1 MRIYEGHQKC
11 LRVAITSYSKRRSHQ
26 WRILAN
32 QDTKR
37 RILVVDDQ
45 PDITLTTEVELEEEG
60 LFDVDTFTDPE
71 LALSS
76 FKPGIYHLVIL
87 DIVMPK
93 MDGFELY
100 ERLKKVDPGI
110 NVCFLTASEMYH
122 EEMREIEHCALN
134 KDLFLQNQYRL
145 MI

>member
-1 MRIYEGHQKC
+1 M
-11 LRVAITSYSKRRSHQ
+11 
-26 WRILAN
+26 
-32 QDTKR
+32 
-37 RILVVDDQ
+37 VVDDQ
-45 PDITLTTEVELEEEG
+45 PDITLTIEVELEDEG

-71 LALSS
+71 SALSS

-100 ERLKKVDPGI
+100 EELKKVDPGI

-122 EEMREIEHCALN
+122 EEIREEKYSVLDNELFIQKPISTDDLLRKIN
-134 KDLFLQNQYRL
+134 KKINSN
-145 MI
+145 

>member
-1 MRIYEGHQKC
+1 MTTQ
-11 LRVAITSYSKRRSHQ
+11 
-26 WRILAN
+26 N
-32 QDTKR
+32 TKR
-37 RILVVDDQ
+37 KRILVVDDQ
-45 PDITLTTEVELEEEG
+45 PDITLTIEVELEEEE
-60 LFDVDTFTDPE
+60 LFDVDSFNDPE